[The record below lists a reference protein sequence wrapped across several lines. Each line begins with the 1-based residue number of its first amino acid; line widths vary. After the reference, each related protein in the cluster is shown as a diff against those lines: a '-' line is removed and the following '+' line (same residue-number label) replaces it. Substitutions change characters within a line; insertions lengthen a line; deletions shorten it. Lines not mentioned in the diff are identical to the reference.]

1 MNSHAR
7 VRLARRR
14 RGLSQTELAAAI
26 GVQRTAVSH
35 WESPL
40 GKNPTVNHLRRFAE
54 VAGVRFEWLTTGRG
68 PMGFSKEEELDSVYA
83 AHALLVDD
91 DLEMRFLKAFR
102 EIAMES
108 RISLVELAEQIASLR
123 VGRPRKSK
131 LSTQRTR

>member
-1 MNSHAR
+1 MKSHAR
-7 VRLARRR
+7 IRLARRR
-14 RGLSQTELAAAI
+14 RGLSQTELATAV

-40 GKNPTVNHLRRFAE
+40 GKNPTVNHLRKFSEAT
-54 VAGVRFEWLTTGRG
+54 GVRFEWLTTGRG
-68 PMGFSKEEELDSVYA
+68 PMGFSKEEELDSVQA

-102 EIAMES
+102 EVAVES
-108 RISLVELAEQIASLR
+108 RISLVEIAEQIASLR

-131 LSTQRTR
+131 LSAQTA